1 MISCETK
8 NAEITADSGE
18 PVLGHNNSPIEGTD
32 KKPLKW
38 TFFYQRY
45 LGQKFNIKLYR
56 NLYFSSSKCLNKIK
70 KKILN
75 AN

>member
-38 TFFYQRY
+38 TFF
-45 LGQKFNIKLYR
+45 IKEIWVR
-56 NLYFSSSKCLNKIK
+56 NSTSSYIVTSTSLAQNV
-70 KKILN
+70 
-75 AN
+75 